1 MQNKQMTFFSAH
13 KVAKGFEKITSWLFA
28 FFAILSLW
36 PFFSWKWPAIPISF
50 IILTYFIYGF
60 SILFFYRNS
69 LSLSGIFIFI
79 IIFFIFIIFSL
90 RPGGAPPWFNYY
102 SFFSLLI
109 LLLPINKILDVA
121 ARFRILFAFSLIP
134 GVVIY
139 FLLFAGF
146 DLPYTVLD
154 AHNELKES
162 LGVFYRD
169 YGFTLA
175 LSHLILEI
183 GNSTIIRFSGIYDEP
198 GLLGTISALF
208 LLADK
213 FNMKSKINI
222 IFLIS
227 GVISVS
233 LVFYIFT
240 IAGFLIQSNKKII
253 GLLFIIL
260 LGLAVYNTPIYDNY
274 LAKRFETNSSNGV
287 IADNRV
293 SDCFKSEYEKFI
305 SADSEIQL
313 LGEGNNAHLSTM
325 CDVSSYKMYI
335 YDYGYIGFLVIAIA
349 LIVQYI
355 YPLLS
360 TGNTFRYIKN
370 SLFFVFCFFISY
382 YQRPVL
388 FNLAFCLIFYYS
400 ILLFFVQQYNCK
412 IKETYSD

>member
-1 MQNKQMTFFSAH
+1 MQNKKVTFLQISE
-13 KVAKGFEKITSWLFA
+13 VTKGSEKITSWLFA
-28 FFAILSLW
+28 FFAVLSLW
-36 PFFSWKWPAIPISF
+36 PFFSWKWPVIPISF
-50 IILTYFIYGF
+50 IILAYFAYGC
-60 SILFFYRNS
+60 SLLFLYRRNF
-69 LSLSGIFIFI
+69 SLSGFFVFIVL
-79 IIFFIFIIFSL
+79 FFVFLIFSL

-134 GVVIY
+134 GIIVYV
-139 FLLFAGF
+139 LLLAGF
-146 DLPYTVLD
+146 DLPYTVLE

-162 LGVFYRD
+162 LGIFYRD
-169 YGFTLA
+169 YGVTLA
-175 LSHLILEI
+175 LSHLILEV

-222 IFLIS
+222 ILLIS

-240 IAGFLIQSNKKII
+240 IVGFLMQSNKKVIGII
-253 GLLFIIL
+253 FIIV
-260 LGLAVYNTPIYDNY
+260 LGVGVYNTPIYDNY
-274 LAKRFETNSSNGV
+274 LAKRFETSSSDGV

-293 SDCFKSEYEKFI
+293 SDCFKAEYEKFA
-305 SADSEIQL
+305 SSDSEVQL

-335 YDYGYIGFLVIAIA
+335 YDYGYIGILVIAIA
-349 LIVQYI
+349 LIIQYT
-355 YPLLS
+355 YPLLV
-360 TGNTFRYIKN
+360 TGNTFRYIKS

-400 ILLFFVQQYNCK
+400 ISLYFSKQYNSK
-412 IKETYSD
+412 I

>member
-1 MQNKQMTFFSAH
+1 MQNKKVTFPQMSD
-13 KVAKGFEKITSWLFA
+13 VAKGSEKITSWLFA
-28 FFAILSLW
+28 FFAVLSLW
-36 PFFSWKWPAIPISF
+36 PFFSWKWPVIPISF
-50 IILTYFIYGF
+50 IILAYFAYGC
-60 SILFFYRNS
+60 SLLFLYRSNF
-69 LSLSGIFIFI
+69 SLSGFFVFIVL
-79 IIFFIFIIFSL
+79 FFVFLIFSL
-90 RPGGAPPWFNYY
+90 RPGGTPPWFNYY

-134 GVVIY
+134 GIFVYV
-139 FLLFAGF
+139 LLLVGF
-146 DLPYTVLD
+146 DLPYTVLE

-162 LGVFYRD
+162 LGIFYRD
-169 YGFTLA
+169 YGVTVA

-208 LLADK
+208 LLADR

-222 IFLIS
+222 ILLIS

-240 IAGFLIQSNKKII
+240 IVGFLMQSNKKII
-253 GLLFIIL
+253 GIIFIIV
-260 LGLAVYNTPIYDNY
+260 LGVGVYNTPIYDNY
-274 LAKRFETNSSNGV
+274 LAKRFETSSSDGV

-293 SDCFKSEYEKFI
+293 SDCFKAEYEKFA
-305 SADSEIQL
+305 SSDSEVQL

-335 YDYGYIGFLVIAIA
+335 YDYGYIGILVIAIA
-349 LIVQYI
+349 LIIQYA
-355 YPLLS
+355 YPLLV
-360 TGNTFRYIKN
+360 TGNIFRYIKS

-400 ILLFFVQQYNCK
+400 ISLYFSKQYNSK
-412 IKETYSD
+412 I

>member
-1 MQNKQMTFFSAH
+1 MQNKKVTFPQMSDVT
-13 KVAKGFEKITSWLFA
+13 KGSEKITSWLFA
-28 FFAILSLW
+28 FFAVLSLW
-36 PFFSWKWPAIPISF
+36 PFFSWKWPVIPISF
-50 IILTYFIYGF
+50 IILAYFAYGC
-60 SILFFYRNS
+60 SLLFLYRSNF
-69 LSLSGIFIFI
+69 SLSGFFVFIVL
-79 IIFFIFIIFSL
+79 FFVFLIFSL
-90 RPGGAPPWFNYY
+90 RPGGTPPWFNYY

-134 GVVIY
+134 GIFVYV
-139 FLLFAGF
+139 LLLAGF
-146 DLPYTVLD
+146 DLPYTVLE

-162 LGVFYRD
+162 LGIFYRD
-169 YGFTLA
+169 YGVTLA

-208 LLADK
+208 LLADR

-222 IFLIS
+222 ILLIS

-240 IAGFLIQSNKKII
+240 IVGFLMQSNKKVIGII
-253 GLLFIIL
+253 FIIV
-260 LGLAVYNTPIYDNY
+260 LGVGVYNTPIYDNY
-274 LAKRFETNSSNGV
+274 LAKRFETSSSDGV

-293 SDCFKSEYEKFI
+293 SDCFKAEYEKFA
-305 SADSEIQL
+305 SSDSEVQL

-335 YDYGYIGFLVIAIA
+335 YDYGYIGILVIAIA
-349 LIVQYI
+349 LIIQYT
-355 YPLLS
+355 YPLLV
-360 TGNTFRYIKN
+360 TGNIFRYIK
-370 SLFFVFCFFISY
+370 SFLFFVFCFFISY

-400 ILLFFVQQYNCK
+400 ISLYFSKQYNSK
-412 IKETYSD
+412 I

>member
-1 MQNKQMTFFSAH
+1 MQNKKVTFPQMSD
-13 KVAKGFEKITSWLFA
+13 VAKGSEKITSWLFA
-28 FFAILSLW
+28 FFAVLSLW
-36 PFFSWKWPAIPISF
+36 PFFSWKWPVIPISF
-50 IILTYFIYGF
+50 IILAYFAYGC
-60 SILFFYRNS
+60 SLLFLYRSNF
-69 LSLSGIFIFI
+69 SLSGFFVFIVL
-79 IIFFIFIIFSL
+79 FFVFLIFSL
-90 RPGGAPPWFNYY
+90 RPGGTPPWFNYY

-134 GVVIY
+134 GIFVYV
-139 FLLFAGF
+139 LLLVGF
-146 DLPYTVLD
+146 DLPYTVLE

-162 LGVFYRD
+162 LGIFYRD
-169 YGFTLA
+169 YGVTLA

-208 LLADK
+208 LLADR

-222 IFLIS
+222 ILLIS

-240 IAGFLIQSNKKII
+240 IVGFLMQSNKKII
-253 GLLFIIL
+253 GIIFIIV
-260 LGLAVYNTPIYDNY
+260 LGVGVYNTPIYDNY
-274 LAKRFETNSSNGV
+274 LAKRFETSSSDGV

-293 SDCFKSEYEKFI
+293 SDCFKAEYEKFA
-305 SADSEIQL
+305 SSDSEVQL

-335 YDYGYIGFLVIAIA
+335 YDYGYIGILVIAIA
-349 LIVQYI
+349 LIIQYA
-355 YPLLS
+355 YPLLV
-360 TGNTFRYIKN
+360 TGNIFRYIKS

-400 ILLFFVQQYNCK
+400 ISLYFSKQYNSK
-412 IKETYSD
+412 I

>member
-1 MQNKQMTFFSAH
+1 MQNKKVTFPQMSD
-13 KVAKGFEKITSWLFA
+13 VAKGSEKITSWLFA
-28 FFAILSLW
+28 FFAVLSLW
-36 PFFSWKWPAIPISF
+36 PFFSWKWPVIPISF
-50 IILTYFIYGF
+50 IILVYFAYGC
-60 SILFFYRNS
+60 SLLFLYRSNF
-69 LSLSGIFIFI
+69 SLSGFFVFIVL
-79 IIFFIFIIFSL
+79 FFVFLIFSL
-90 RPGGAPPWFNYY
+90 RPGGTPPWFNYY

-134 GVVIY
+134 GIFVYV
-139 FLLFAGF
+139 LLLVGF
-146 DLPYTVLD
+146 DLPYTVLE

-162 LGVFYRD
+162 LGIFYRD
-169 YGFTLA
+169 YGVTLA

-208 LLADK
+208 LLADR

-222 IFLIS
+222 ILLIS

-240 IAGFLIQSNKKII
+240 IVGFLMQSNKKII
-253 GLLFIIL
+253 GIIFIIV
-260 LGLAVYNTPIYDNY
+260 LGVGVYNTPIYDNY
-274 LAKRFETNSSNGV
+274 LAKRFETSSSDGV

-293 SDCFKSEYEKFI
+293 SDCFKAEYEKFA
-305 SADSEIQL
+305 SSDSEVQL

-335 YDYGYIGFLVIAIA
+335 YDYGYIGILVIAIA
-349 LIVQYI
+349 LIIQYT
-355 YPLLS
+355 YPLLV
-360 TGNTFRYIKN
+360 TGNIFRYIKS

-400 ILLFFVQQYNCK
+400 ISLYFSKQYNSK
-412 IKETYSD
+412 I

>member
-1 MQNKQMTFFSAH
+1 MQNKKVTFPQMSD
-13 KVAKGFEKITSWLFA
+13 VAKGSEKITSWLFA
-28 FFAILSLW
+28 FFAVLSLW
-36 PFFSWKWPAIPISF
+36 PFFSWKWPVIPISF
-50 IILTYFIYGF
+50 IILAYFAYGC
-60 SILFFYRNS
+60 SLLFLYRSNF
-69 LSLSGIFIFI
+69 SLSGFFVFIVL
-79 IIFFIFIIFSL
+79 FFVFLIFSL
-90 RPGGAPPWFNYY
+90 RPGGTPLWFNYY

-134 GVVIY
+134 GIFVYV
-139 FLLFAGF
+139 LLLVGF
-146 DLPYTVLD
+146 DLPYTVLE

-162 LGVFYRD
+162 LGIFYRD
-169 YGFTLA
+169 YGVTLA

-208 LLADK
+208 LLADR

-222 IFLIS
+222 ILLIS

-240 IAGFLIQSNKKII
+240 IVGFLMQSNKKII
-253 GLLFIIL
+253 GIIFIIV
-260 LGLAVYNTPIYDNY
+260 LGVGVYNTPIYDNY
-274 LAKRFETNSSNGV
+274 LAKRFETSSSDGV

-293 SDCFKSEYEKFI
+293 SDCFKAEYEKFA
-305 SADSEIQL
+305 SSDSEVQL

-335 YDYGYIGFLVIAIA
+335 YDYGYIGILVIAIA
-349 LIVQYI
+349 LIIQYA
-355 YPLLS
+355 YPLLV
-360 TGNTFRYIKN
+360 TGNIFRYIKS

-400 ILLFFVQQYNCK
+400 ISLYFSKQYNSK
-412 IKETYSD
+412 I

>member
-1 MQNKQMTFFSAH
+1 MQNKKVTFPQMSDVT
-13 KVAKGFEKITSWLFA
+13 KGSEKITSWLFA
-28 FFAILSLW
+28 FFAVLSLW
-36 PFFSWKWPAIPISF
+36 PFFSWKWPVIPISF
-50 IILTYFIYGF
+50 IILAYFAYGC
-60 SILFFYRNS
+60 SLLFLYRSNF
-69 LSLSGIFIFI
+69 SLSGFFVFIVL
-79 IIFFIFIIFSL
+79 FFVFLIFSL
-90 RPGGAPPWFNYY
+90 RPGGTPPWFNYY

-134 GVVIY
+134 GIFVYV
-139 FLLFAGF
+139 LLLAGF
-146 DLPYTVLD
+146 DLPYTVLE

-162 LGVFYRD
+162 LGIFYRD
-169 YGFTLA
+169 YGVTLA

-208 LLADK
+208 LLADR

-222 IFLIS
+222 ILLIS

-240 IAGFLIQSNKKII
+240 IVGFLMQSNKKVIGII
-253 GLLFIIL
+253 FIIV
-260 LGLAVYNTPIYDNY
+260 LGVGVYNTPIYDNY
-274 LAKRFETNSSNGV
+274 LAKRFETSSSDGV

-293 SDCFKSEYEKFI
+293 SDCFKAEYEKFA
-305 SADSEIQL
+305 SSDSEVQL

-335 YDYGYIGFLVIAIA
+335 YDYGYIGILVIAIA
-349 LIVQYI
+349 LIIQYT
-355 YPLLS
+355 YPLLV
-360 TGNTFRYIKN
+360 TGNIFRYIKS

-400 ILLFFVQQYNCK
+400 ISLYFSKQYNSK
-412 IKETYSD
+412 I

>member
-1 MQNKQMTFFSAH
+1 MQNKKVTFPQISE
-13 KVAKGFEKITSWLFA
+13 VTKGSEKITSWLFA
-28 FFAILSLW
+28 FFAVLSLW
-36 PFFSWKWPAIPISF
+36 PFFSWKWPVIPISF
-50 IILTYFIYGF
+50 IILAYFAYGC
-60 SILFFYRNS
+60 SLLFLYRRNF
-69 LSLSGIFIFI
+69 SLSGFFVFIVL
-79 IIFFIFIIFSL
+79 FFVFLIFSL

-134 GVVIY
+134 GIIVYV
-139 FLLFAGF
+139 LLLAGF
-146 DLPYTVLD
+146 DLPYTVLE

-162 LGVFYRD
+162 LGIFYRD
-169 YGFTLA
+169 YGVTLA
-175 LSHLILEI
+175 LSHLILEV

-222 IFLIS
+222 ILLIS

-240 IAGFLIQSNKKII
+240 IVGFLMQSNKKVIGII
-253 GLLFIIL
+253 FIIV
-260 LGLAVYNTPIYDNY
+260 LGVGVYNTPIYDNY
-274 LAKRFETNSSNGV
+274 LAKRFETSSSDGV

-293 SDCFKSEYEKFI
+293 SDCFKAEYEKFA
-305 SADSEIQL
+305 SSDSEVQL

-335 YDYGYIGFLVIAIA
+335 YDYGYIGILVIAIA
-349 LIVQYI
+349 LIIQYT
-355 YPLLS
+355 YPLLV
-360 TGNTFRYIKN
+360 TGNTFRYIKS

-400 ILLFFVQQYNCK
+400 ISLYFSKQYNSK
-412 IKETYSD
+412 I

>member
-1 MQNKQMTFFSAH
+1 MQNKKVTFPQMSDVT
-13 KVAKGFEKITSWLFA
+13 KGSEKITSWLFA
-28 FFAILSLW
+28 FFAVLSLW
-36 PFFSWKWPAIPISF
+36 PFFSWKWPIIPISF
-50 IILTYFIYGF
+50 IILAYFAYGC
-60 SILFFYRNS
+60 SLLFLYRSNF
-69 LSLSGIFIFI
+69 SLSGFFVFIVL
-79 IIFFIFIIFSL
+79 FFVFLIFSL
-90 RPGGAPPWFNYY
+90 RPGGTPPWFNYY

-134 GVVIY
+134 GIFVYV
-139 FLLFAGF
+139 LLLAGF
-146 DLPYTVLD
+146 DLPYTVLE

-162 LGVFYRD
+162 LGIFYRD
-169 YGFTLA
+169 YGVTLA

-208 LLADK
+208 LLADR

-222 IFLIS
+222 ILLIS

-240 IAGFLIQSNKKII
+240 IVGFLMQSNKKVIGII
-253 GLLFIIL
+253 FIIV
-260 LGLAVYNTPIYDNY
+260 LGVGVYNTPIYDNY
-274 LAKRFETNSSNGV
+274 LAKRFETSSSDGV

-293 SDCFKSEYEKFI
+293 SDCFKAEYEKFA
-305 SADSEIQL
+305 SSDSEVQL

-335 YDYGYIGFLVIAIA
+335 YDYGYIGILVIAIA
-349 LIVQYI
+349 LIIQYT
-355 YPLLS
+355 YPLLV
-360 TGNTFRYIKN
+360 TGNIFRYIKS

-400 ILLFFVQQYNCK
+400 ISLYFSKQYNSK
-412 IKETYSD
+412 I